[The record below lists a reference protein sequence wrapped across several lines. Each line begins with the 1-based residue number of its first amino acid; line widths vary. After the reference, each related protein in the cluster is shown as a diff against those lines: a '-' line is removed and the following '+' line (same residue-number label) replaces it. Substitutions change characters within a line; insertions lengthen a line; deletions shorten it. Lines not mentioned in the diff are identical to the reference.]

1 MSYLFK
7 EYKTSKKIINY
18 SLYFLI
24 FFTILFTT
32 INYDGNK
39 IVIFIYGILINLI
52 LINGLKKNSYFFEF
66 FFGILLWLGFWLK
79 LIFIINYYNY
89 SFWEGAGR
97 AYENINF
104 NQKIIF
110 LDETLVVSIL
120 AFSSY
125 LLAVIVKD
133 IFFKKKIISNL
144 EILNKNKSKLF
155 NKIQNILIILFIF
168 LIIFTAFFNL
178 DNLIYQRGMKSQ
190 SNFNF
195 LINGTIKWVLLFGF
209 SSIVSFFILIN
220 INDKIKLYQLSL
232 IGIFETFLSSIS
244 YLSRG
249 MIFNALSIFYGLY
262 KSNKIYGLMLKPR
275 VFILYLI
282 TIFIFFFISVSSINY
297 LRHNFYYFNEI
308 KNQDQDQDKDYKL
321 NVFDKELQQ
330 DRIVGKT
337 YDTLEK
343 AIDEFFYLA
352 VNRWVGIDAV
362 LSTTANK
369 GKNWNTFKNAFKEKY
384 DPSKLPYYERVIQE
398 REPATNSTSINY
410 GITTPG
416 IISFLFYSGSKIFLI
431 LSFFV
436 LTIMMLFFEKIIS
449 NKTTNLIFCAL
460 IMQQIS
466 YRLVHFGYMPLN
478 SYMFFGTI
486 ILTVLIHQILFYLY
500 KNIDL

>member
-178 DNLIYQRGMKSQ
+178 DNLIYQRGLKSQ

-297 LRHNFYYFNEI
+297 LRHNFYYFN
-308 KNQDQDQDKDYKL
+308 
-321 NVFDKELQQ
+321 
-330 DRIVGKT
+330 
-337 YDTLEK
+337 
-343 AIDEFFYLA
+343 
-352 VNRWVGIDAV
+352 
-362 LSTTANK
+362 
-369 GKNWNTFKNAFKEKY
+369 
-384 DPSKLPYYERVIQE
+384 
-398 REPATNSTSINY
+398 
-410 GITTPG
+410 
-416 IISFLFYSGSKIFLI
+416 
-431 LSFFV
+431 
-436 LTIMMLFFEKIIS
+436 
-449 NKTTNLIFCAL
+449 
-460 IMQQIS
+460 
-466 YRLVHFGYMPLN
+466 
-478 SYMFFGTI
+478 
-486 ILTVLIHQILFYLY
+486 
-500 KNIDL
+500 